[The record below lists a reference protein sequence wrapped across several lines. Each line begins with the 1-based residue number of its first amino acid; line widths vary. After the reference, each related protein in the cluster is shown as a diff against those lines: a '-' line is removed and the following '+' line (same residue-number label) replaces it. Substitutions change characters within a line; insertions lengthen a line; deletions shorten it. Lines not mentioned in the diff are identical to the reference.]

1 MKAIRLALA
10 LMILALPLSSCGKKA
25 LPKPPGTEPQTYPQ
39 AYPYDPSQ
47 PAQTQPPQDSNQ

>member
-25 LPKPPGTEPQTYPQ
+25 LPKPPGAEPQTYPQ
-39 AYPYDPSQ
+39 VYPYDPSQ
-47 PAQTQPPQDSNQ
+47 PQPPQDSNQ